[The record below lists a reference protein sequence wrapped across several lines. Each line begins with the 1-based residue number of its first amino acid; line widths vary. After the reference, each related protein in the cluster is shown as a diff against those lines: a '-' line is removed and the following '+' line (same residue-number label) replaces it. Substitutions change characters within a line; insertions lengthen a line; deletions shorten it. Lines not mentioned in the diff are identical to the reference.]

1 MTLPLAFRRR
11 FKVDLVAGFDW
22 YEEQRPGLGEYF
34 LSAVQSTLKSVELHP
49 EIFVSVHGE
58 VRRAIVSR
66 FPFAIFYSS
75 SPNGLSC
82 SGCSIQRATRIFGL
96 DPDKE
101 PPNPAL
107 NRTAQKLRFWVPSA
121 LRASAAG

>member
-66 FPFAIFYSS
+66 FPFAIFYLVEPKRIVVLRLLHTARD
-75 SPNGLSC
+75 PNLWPRPR
-82 SGCSIQRATRIFGL
+82 QRA
-96 DPDKE
+96 P
-101 PPNPAL
+101 
-107 NRTAQKLRFWVPSA
+107 
-121 LRASAAG
+121 